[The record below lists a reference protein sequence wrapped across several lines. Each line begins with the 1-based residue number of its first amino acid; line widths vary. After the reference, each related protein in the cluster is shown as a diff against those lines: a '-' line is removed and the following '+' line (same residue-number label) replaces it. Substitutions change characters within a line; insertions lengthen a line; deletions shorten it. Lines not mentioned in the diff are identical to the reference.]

1 MSRLLLLSL
10 PIFAVACSAGELT
23 EAGQHVTYTD
33 TALDVSGCNAVGE
46 VHSDGISPHD
56 SHSRTTAIHE
66 LRNAAASKG
75 GTHIYVD
82 PDQSPNL
89 TQGTAYKC
97 P

>member
-1 MSRLLLLSL
+1 MFRLVLLVCLCS
-10 PIFAVACSAGELT
+10 CSAGELT

-46 VHSDGISPHD
+46 VHSDGVSPQD
-56 SHSRTTAIHE
+56 VHSRTTAMHE

-75 GTHIYVD
+75 GTHVFVD
-82 PDQSPNL
+82 SEASPNL
-89 TQGTAYKC
+89 TKGTAYKC